1 MHIPPIPA
9 KDEWPR
15 QIGQGA
21 KLTLPDQHQ
30 LLLSNR
36 FRLLI
41 GLVVALVYLFGAIV
55 VRQMLLGDPD
65 IWWHIKTGQWIW
77 QHGGVP
83 HSDPFSFT
91 FAGKPWIA
99 KEWLSQI
106 IYYATYALAG
116 WNGLAALAALVVAIS
131 AAGLYWGVSAS
142 LRPSLAA
149 SVALV
154 SLLVTSSA
162 ITVRPHLLTLPLLIV
177 WTAALFNSS
186 ARQRAPNFLLLFV
199 IAIWANLH
207 AAFTIGFIIAF
218 FAFLDF
224 LVTARLANKKELL
237 KWAAFLALCPLVTLV
252 HPYSYQAIMATLLVF
267 RLDQVPIPISEWQP
281 FNAELHPLHAMAL
294 LGLVF
299 ASLVSGFR
307 LGFARTLLVL
317 LLTYLFLT
325 HVRYAF
331 YLFPVLALVAAPAV
345 AQQFPRTSAE
355 QWRAQSLDP
364 VEQRM
369 ASAFRPLAAIFAGMI
384 ALAIG
389 LQLWV
394 IPTAP
399 PEKVAATSAIAYAKS
414 HGLSGH
420 VMNFYD
426 FGGPFIFNDIPTFVD
441 GRTDQLFIGDFRTEV
456 EAALKDPAD
465 LLKTLGKYDI
475 RWTIFPP
482 SYPVTTMLDKLPG
495 WKRVYVDKF
504 AVIHQRQDTI
514 TNP

>member
-1 MHIPPIPA
+1 
-9 KDEWPR
+9 
-15 QIGQGA
+15 
-21 KLTLPDQHQ
+21 
-30 LLLSNR
+30 
-36 FRLLI
+36 LI
-41 GLVVALVYLFGAIV
+41 GLVVALFYLVGAIV

-65 IWWHIKTGQWIW
+65 IWWHIKTGEWIW
-77 QHGGVP
+77 HHGGVP
-83 HSDPFSFT
+83 HSDPFSYT
-91 FAGKPWIA
+91 FAGHPWIA
-99 KEWLSQI
+99 KEWLSQV
-106 IYYATYALAG
+106 IYFATYSLAG
-116 WNGLAALAALVVAIS
+116 WNSLAVLAAVVVAIS
-131 AAGLYWGVSAS
+131 AAGLYWSLSAS

-149 SVALV
+149 SIALV
-154 SLLVTSSA
+154 CLLVTSSA
-162 ITVRPHLLTLPLLIV
+162 ITVRPHLLTLPLLIA
-177 WTAALFNSS
+177 WTSALFNSS
-186 ARQRAPNFLLLFV
+186 DRQRAPNFLLLIV

-207 AAFTIGFIIAF
+207 AAFTIGIVIAF

-224 LVTARLANKKELL
+224 LETTRMANKKELM

-281 FNAELHPLHAMAL
+281 FNAELHPVHAMVL

-331 YLFPVLALVAAPAV
+331 YLFPVLVLVAAPAV

-355 QWRAQSLDP
+355 RWRAQSLDP

-369 ASAFRPLAAIFAGMI
+369 ASAFSPLAAIFAGTM

-394 IPTAP
+394 IRTAP

-441 GRTDQLFIGDFRTEV
+441 GRTDQLFIGEFRTEV
-456 EAALKDPAD
+456 EAALRDPAD
-465 LLKTLGKYDI
+465 LLKTLEKYDI

-482 SYPVTTMLDKLPG
+482 SYPVTAMLDKLPG
-495 WKRVYVDKF
+495 WKRVYEDKF